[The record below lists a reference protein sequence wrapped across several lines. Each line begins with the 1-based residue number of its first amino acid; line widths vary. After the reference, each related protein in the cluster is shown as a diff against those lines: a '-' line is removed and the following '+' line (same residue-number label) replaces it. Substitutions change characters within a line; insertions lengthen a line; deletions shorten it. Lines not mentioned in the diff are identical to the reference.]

1 MISYEAGR
9 AKKTSWWTIVLVPLG
24 LVAVMTPAVVLAAGG
39 SGGGFDDVVS
49 GIEQRYHVHA
59 NKIPFMGLVSFVA
72 GRATH
77 GGVHGLHVAEIE
89 RFDGPVDGE
98 ELTALVQK
106 RAGNGWSR
114 MIRETGR
121 GGDQS
126 LIYIR
131 SEKEHIGMLIVDL
144 NGHEMDIVQISV
156 NPDQLAEQIKE
167 HHHGKGHDA
176 DSDDDKKD
184 DAKDNDDGE

>member
-1 MISYEAGR
+1 MIPYEAKR
-9 AKKTSWWTIVLVPLG
+9 AKRTSWWTIVLIPVG
-24 LVAVMTPAVVLAAGG
+24 LAAVMTPAVMLAAG

-59 NKIPFMGLVSFVA
+59 NKIPFMGLISFAA

-77 GGVHGLHVAEIE
+77 GGVRGLHVAEIE
-89 RFDGPVDGE
+89 HLDGPVDGE

-106 RAGNGWSR
+106 RAGSGWSR

-144 NGHEMDIVQISV
+144 NGHEMDIVQVSV
-156 NPDQLAEQIKE
+156 NPDQLTEQIKK
-167 HHHGKGHDA
+167 HHHGGDA
-176 DSDDDKKD
+176 SDSDDDKKD
-184 DAKDNDDGE
+184 TSDKDNDDGV

>member
-1 MISYEAGR
+1 MTTPS
-9 AKKTSWWTIVLVPLG
+9 KKTSWWTIVLVPVG
-24 LVAVMTPAVVLAAGG
+24 LAAVMTPAVVLAAGG

-59 NKIPFMGLVSFVA
+59 NKIPFMGLISFAA

-77 GGVHGLHVAEIE
+77 GGVRGLHVAEIE
-89 RFDGPVDGE
+89 HFDERVDGE
-98 ELTALVQK
+98 ELTTLVQK

-144 NGHEMDIVQISV
+144 DGHEMNIVQLSV
-156 NPDQLAEQIKE
+156 NPDQLTEQIKK
-167 HHHGKGHDA
+167 HHHGGD

-184 DAKDNDDGE
+184 EGSKDSDDGV